1 MSYETHYDRY
11 NQLRAQY
18 NICYYLD
25 GRSPDDFDIIVT
37 FVGPGYGHAKYKV
50 IKNGPNLSAKDI
62 AIICDRGNLCF
73 GYRVEG
79 STICVYTD

>member
-1 MSYETHYDRY
+1 MIQTYYDRY
-11 NQLRAQY
+11 NELQSKY
-18 NICYYLD
+18 KICHYLN
-25 GRSPDDFDIIVT
+25 GQSTDDFDIIISY
-37 FVGPGYGHAKYKV
+37 VGAGYAHKKYKV

-79 STICVYTD
+79 STIIVYTD